1 MQIEN
6 QGSRSGFQ
14 YQDGS
19 SRCEGCVHGSFLVR
33 SAEAQLRKLPGSR
46 DMHRRPATSAVRQP
60 PGLSESAC
68 WTVALQAA
76 AVPRGM
82 SLRRRNLIVPV
93 RLCRHSSHKRP
104 AFELTVHTLVKT
116 WRRQK
121 ASRTTVWRTN
131 LPRNVNELASRHL
144 MPGQSSPAD
153 PKARNHQATRIRL
166 RSSSQLAADLSTLL
180 RIL

>member
-1 MQIEN
+1 MDSNIRT
-6 QGSRSGFQ
+6 GRRVARVVSTDRS
-14 YQDGS
+14 S
-19 SRCEGCVHGSFLVR
+19 SVR
-33 SAEAQLRKLPGSR
+33 PKRNCANCREAGTRTGA
-46 DMHRRPATSAVRQP
+46 PATSAVRQP

-121 ASRTTVWRTN
+121 ASGTTVWRTN

>member
-46 DMHRRPATSAVRQP
+46 DTHRRTGNLGCPPA
-60 PGLSESAC
+60 AC

-121 ASRTTVWRTN
+121 ASGTTVWRTN

-144 MPGQSSPAD
+144 MPGQSSPAN
-153 PKARNHQATRIRL
+153 PKARNP
-166 RSSSQLAADLSTLL
+166 
-180 RIL
+180 